1 MKIVNKIQNPNKQ
14 DEIATGFLGGL
25 NTFQDETVLKNSEL
39 TEAKNI
45 LLSVDGIEPRPG
57 TLNFGG
63 DGSDS
68 SVKGA
73 VGFYLSN
80 GTREF
85 VRMSG
90 GKLKKKTSSTV
101 WSQIG
106 SATFDTSARMVFL
119 QARDRLY
126 GFNGVDPL
134 FYYDGSTITEYT
146 DLATPGTPTVT
157 PTGTTG
163 STAYSYRI
171 SALNDV
177 GETLAGVAGTTST
190 GNATLSASNYNA
202 ISWSAVAGATRYNI
216 YGRTSTGIAEMYL
229 DTVDTNAYLDKG
241 QRDPSVTLL
250 PPTGDSTVG
259 IICKKGIFAIS
270 RIFAA
275 GDPTNPSRLYYS
287 GAGDQLGKFSY
298 FTVASGSTYYDIGG
312 GWIDVFKNDGSQ
324 IRDIMPFQGGV
335 VIWKDN
341 AIYKYSIDASTGQ
354 GRLEEI
360 TRSFGGI
367 SFYGSKH
374 VENDIIFPAKK
385 DGRLAFYSLGNQE
398 NYAGTILRTNELSIK
413 IASRLTDIN
422 MAYLQFG
429 AGFYFNNIYGCAI
442 TTSSSTT
449 NNRIWCLD
457 TRFGAWVYWEGIS
470 PNQFMTYVDT
480 DGTEKL
486 YACSESTGYMVEM
499 FQDDR
504 NDNGSAINV
513 RYSTK
518 SFNQKLFHKYKKYFN
533 PTFQFKDVNQ
543 SGTLNGEIYL
553 DGAILTSGFT
563 INQQTAGGA
572 GVGVYMVGFDMPGDA
587 PGGAVADSG
596 ISSDI
601 VEEVKTV
608 NKARSIKY
616 NFTSSSVNL
625 KYKFLSCSHAFY
637 VLGEKNLPSTSRT
650 YPTS

>member
-1 MKIVNKIQNPNKQ
+1 MKIVSNVKNPEKQ

-45 LLSVDGIEPRPG
+45 MLSVDGIEPRPG

-63 DGSDS
+63 ASSDT

-73 VGFYLSN
+73 IGFYLSN

-85 VRMSG
+85 IRMSG
-90 GKLKKKTSSTV
+90 GKLKKKVSATT

-106 SATFDTSARMVFL
+106 STTFDTSARMSFL

-126 GFNGVDPL
+126 GLNGVDPF
-134 FYYDGSTITEYT
+134 FYYDGTNIVVYT
-146 DLATPGTPTVT
+146 TLTTPGAPTVA
-157 PTGTTG
+157 PQGTTG

-177 GETLAGVAGTTST
+177 GETLAGTGGTTST
-190 GNATLSASNYNA
+190 GNAVLNATNYNH
-202 ISWSAVAGATRYNI
+202 ITWTAVSGAVKYNV
-216 YGRTSTGIAEMYL
+216 YGRTSTGLAETYL
-229 DTVDTNAYLDKG
+229 DTVFTNVYDDKG

-250 PPTGDSTVG
+250 PPTGDSTTGV
-259 IICKKGIFAIS
+259 ICKKAIFAIS

-275 GDPTNPSRLYYS
+275 GDPSNPSRLYYS
-287 GAGDQLGKFSY
+287 GAGDQLGKFGY
-298 FTVASGSTYYDIGG
+298 FTVASGTTYYDVGG

-335 VIWKDN
+335 IIWKDN
-341 AIYKYSIDASTGQ
+341 AIYKYSIDATTGQ

-367 SFYGSKH
+367 SFFGAKH

-413 IASRLTDIN
+413 IASRLTQVN
-422 MAYLQFG
+422 MAYLQYS
-429 AGFYFNNIYGCAI
+429 AGFYFNNIYGCI
-442 TTSSSTT
+442 VTTENSTV
-449 NNRIWCLD
+449 NNRVWCLD
-457 TRFGAWVYWEGIS
+457 TRFGAWVYWEGIKA
-470 PNQFMTYVDT
+470 NQFMTYTDT
-480 DGTEKL
+480 DGSEKL
-486 YACSESTGYMVEM
+486 YACSEDTGYMIEM
-499 FQDDR
+499 FQTDR
-504 NDNGSAINV
+504 NDNGVAIDV
-513 RYSTK
+513 RFSTK

-543 SGTLNGEIYL
+543 SGVLNGEIYL
-553 DGAILTSGFT
+553 DGAILTAGFT
-563 INQQTAGGA
+563 INQQTGGGA
-572 GVGVYMVGFDMPGDA
+572 GVGVYLVGFDMPGDA
-587 PGGAVADSG
+587 PGGIVSTQG

-601 VEEVKTV
+601 IEEVKTV
-608 NKARSIKY
+608 KKARSIKY
-616 NFTSSSVNL
+616 NFISSSKDL
-625 KYKFLSCSHAFY
+625 RYKFLSVGHQFFI
-637 VLGEKNLPSTSRT
+637 LGEKNLPSTSRV
-650 YPTS
+650 YA